1 MNGYNTSSLAP
12 RALFTL
18 TWGQNGI
25 SAWLGIVT
33 DPCVELAS
41 VSEMSISSLNCK
53 NKHLQLDCSYS
64 FNFMLKYCYTSLFVH
79 MYVF

>member
-18 TWGQNGI
+18 TWGRNGM
-25 SAWLGIVT
+25 SAWLGIIT
-33 DPCVELAS
+33 DPCGELAS

-53 NKHLQLDCSYS
+53 NKTFAIALFLLLQ
-64 FNFMLKYCYTSLFVH
+64 F
-79 MYVF
+79 YVNLGIRQEKHFSC